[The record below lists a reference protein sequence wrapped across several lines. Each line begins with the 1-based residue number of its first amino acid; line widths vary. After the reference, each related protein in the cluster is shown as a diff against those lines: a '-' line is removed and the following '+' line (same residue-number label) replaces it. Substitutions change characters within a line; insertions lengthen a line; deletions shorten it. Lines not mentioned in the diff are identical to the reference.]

1 MLNLVS
7 KKTFKSALLAGT
19 AASAALAVTAVPAFA
34 QETSSSVEKVTV
46 TGTRLKKRDYSTT
59 SPVTTIGS
67 QTFELTQTNSVERL
81 LNDLP
86 SLVPG
91 NTFTSNNAGGEDFAT
106 LDLRGLGANRTLI
119 LVNGRRLPASSTTGV
134 TDINTIPAGLIDRV
148 EVVTGGA
155 SAVYGSDAMSGVVN
169 FILKKDFEGMEFTVS
184 AGQAERGLAE
194 ERNVQAL
201 IGGNFAGGNGNI
213 TMFAEYFSREGVL
226 QSEHEYSRLSG
237 SYCYSYS
244 SGTYSV
250 IDSRDEAVACRN
262 QPGGG
267 FVSSGGSGTPPWGWI
282 TNNGANP
289 FNAATING
297 ALVADFDPSTAGVQ
311 NFASYDHDCN
321 PATANI
327 AWSAT
332 RNLSFNDLGQLT
344 PRFTT
349 TACAVPDRSPNAT
362 GGESSRYSFAPDNYI
377 VLPAERYNVSMFG
390 HYDLEKDLTLNFGAI
405 YSDSF
410 TRVQLAP
417 TPATGIVV
425 EYTDALDSYLA
436 ANHPDLKTALNS
448 RALPYANFVMDRR
461 TNELGTRNGLNEN
474 SSLNLFSSLEGQFSD
489 KWSWEISASFSDV
502 DFISKLENS
511 ANKTALAQGLAGCQK
526 KTPGPDGILG
536 TIDDVDVALGA
547 SALPGCTQV
556 DLFGANTLQNDA
568 GPDGITGTADDQ
580 FMVDFLSVN
589 TWSRT
594 QVEETIVAGFVSGE
608 LWDLTGAGALAVV
621 AGGEYRSS
629 KASFE
634 VDNEQRSGNIYGFNA
649 LQDQNGTVDVYEGYV
664 EAALPLVKDQPFMY
678 YLGLEAGYRISDYTN
693 AGVVHTYK
701 YGGEYSPFEWLKFRG
716 VYNKASRA
724 PSVFEGFQNG
734 DQGFQTFQ
742 DVCRDNNSDGSPD
755 VAGVTL
761 TECTTVGGGVPVL
774 SYPGFTANNTQ
785 VQVFSFG
792 NPNLTPETAET
803 TTLGVVLQTGND
815 WFGIGN
821 LRGSVDMYEIKITD
835 VIAGFGNTFYQ
846 NDCYVNN
853 NPASCARIS
862 RGADG
867 QMTAVNLTVANQN
880 ALETNGIDIQV
891 DYRLDL
897 ADIGLDGVLSLN
909 ELYSIIDSYTING
922 GELIGTTS
930 GAIGGGLF
938 DWKSTFTA
946 QYALGDWSLFTR
958 WSYTPALESNQ
969 FTGGSVIPVSP
980 AASYVDMALRY
991 DVLESMAIT
1000 LTVNN
1005 VGDEMPPQTLD
1016 GLFSQGNTD
1025 PQVYDVT
1032 GRSWFLS
1039 IKTKM

>member
-1 MLNLVS
+1 VLNLVS

-34 QETSSSVEKVTV
+34 QEASSSVEKVTV
-46 TGTRLKKRDYSTT
+46 TGTRLKKRDYATT

-91 NTFTSNNAGGEDFAT
+91 NTFTSNNSGGEDFST

-119 LVNGRRLPASSTTGV
+119 LVNGRRMPASSTTGV
-134 TDINTIPAGLIDRV
+134 TDINSIPAGLIDRV

-194 ERNVQAL
+194 ERSVQAL

-213 TMFAEYFSREGVL
+213 TVFADYFSREGVL
-226 QSEHEYSRLSG
+226 QSEHEYSRTSG

-244 SGTYSV
+244 AGTYSV

-267 FVSSGGSGTPPWGWI
+267 FVSAGGSGTPPWGWI
-282 TNNGANP
+282 NAAGMS
-289 FNAATING
+289 AATING
-297 ALVADFDPSTAGVQ
+297 SLTADFDSSTAGVQ

-321 PATANI
+321 PLTANI
-327 AWSAT
+327 AWSSS
-332 RNLSFNDLGQLT
+332 RNLSFNGAGQLT

-349 TACAVPDRSPNAT
+349 TACGVPDRSANVV

-377 VLPAERYNVSMFG
+377 VLPAERYNLSMFG
-390 HYDLEKDLTLNFGAI
+390 HYDIEKDLTLNFGAI

-425 EYTDALDSYLA
+425 EYTDALDTYLA
-436 ANHPDLKTALNS
+436 ANMPALKTALNS

-461 TNELGTRNGLNEN
+461 TTELGTRNGLNEN
-474 SSLNLFSSLEGQFSD
+474 SSLNLMSSLEGQFSD
-489 KWSWEISASFSDV
+489 TWSWEISASFSDV

-536 TIDDVDVALGA
+536 TVDDADVALGA
-547 SALPGCTQV
+547 SALPGCTQLN
-556 DLFGANTLQNDA
+556 LFGADTLKNDA
-568 GPDGITGTADDQ
+568 GPDGIKGTADDR
-580 FMVDFLSVN
+580 FMLDFIRVN

-594 QVEETIVAGFVSGE
+594 SVEETIVSGFVSGE

-629 KASFE
+629 KAAFE
-634 VDNEQRSGNIYGFNA
+634 VDNEQRTGNIYGFNA

-664 EAALPLVKDQPFMY
+664 EAALPLVKDQPFFY
-678 YLGLEAGYRISDYTN
+678 YLGVEAGYRISDYTN
-693 AGVVHTYK
+693 AGIVHTYK

-734 DQGFQTFQ
+734 DQGFQTFT
-742 DVCRDNNSDGSPD
+742 DFCRDNNANGAPD

-761 TECTTVGGGVPVL
+761 TECTTVGGGVPVG
-774 SYPGFTANNTQ
+774 SYPGFAANNSQ

-821 LRGSVDMYEIKITD
+821 LRGSVDMYEIQITD
-835 VIAGFGNTFYQ
+835 VIAGFGNSFYQ

-853 NPASCARIS
+853 NAASCARIS

-867 QMTAVNLTVANQN
+867 QMTGVNLTVANQN
-880 ALETNGIDIQV
+880 ALETKGIDIQV

-897 ADIGLDGVLSLN
+897 AEIGLDGVLTLN
-909 ELYSIIDSYTING
+909 ELYSIIDSYSING
-922 GELIGTTS
+922 GELIGTTD
-930 GAIGGGLF
+930 GTIGGGLF
-938 DWKSTFTA
+938 DWKSTFSA
-946 QYALGDWSLFTR
+946 QYAIGDWSLLTR
-958 WSYTPALESNQ
+958 WTYTPSLESNQ

-980 AASYVDMALRY
+980 AASYVDMAVRY
-991 DVLESMAIT
+991 DVLESMAVT

-1005 VGDEMPPQTLD
+1005 VADDMPPQTVD

-1025 PQVYDVT
+1025 PQIYDVT

-1039 IKTKM
+1039 VKTKL